1 MKINDKIELTAE
13 QREALEKKETRN
25 QVIETAITV
34 GMTITG
40 FFVARHFSKKLNA
53 ELEAM
58 KNEASEEDV
67 VIIEETN

>member
-25 QVIETAITV
+25 QVIETVITV
-34 GMTITG
+34 AAT
-40 FFVARHFSKKLNA
+40 VAGVFIARRFQKQLDR

-58 KNEASEEDV
+58 EEANRQQDEAST
-67 VIIEETN
+67 ETN